1 MTSTVPLSSESMES
15 QRGPFEVVRDDDLAM
30 TTRDGVILR
39 ADVYRPEALGPC
51 PVLVRR
57 TPYGKRS
64 NDLAADFSEAHYFAS
79 HGYLVVVQDTRGRF
93 TSEGVWYP
101 FIYEARDGY
110 DTIEWAATLPGSS
123 GAVGTFGQSYG
134 AIVQYLAATQRPP
147 HLRTCIPVSAYQLTF
162 ENCWYNAG
170 ALELG
175 WLLSYFVNMAED
187 VLAAE
192 GDRASIAELAK
203 LKVDPAVRFSALTE
217 DALRHLPLRDWI
229 DRLGRGAPFLADILW
244 HWTDGPYWWA
254 TDLSRQL
261 FNINVSM
268 LHIGSWYDIANRDT
282 PLYFTGLRSSALDA
296 RDGHALIMGPWA
308 HQLPFNQPTSGGT
321 GDIDFGPEAA
331 ISLVDIE
338 RRWFDHYLN
347 AEGADLPCSPV
358 RIFVMGEN
366 RWRDEQQWPLARTD
380 YTSFYL
386 HSGGSAN
393 TLNGDGILSVEAP
406 GDEPADH
413 YRYEPDNPVPT
424 AGGRFVGGGVADQR
438 KNQSRADVL
447 VYTGPELAED
457 VEITGPCT
465 VHLHAMTTAVDTNF
479 VAVFSDVRPDGYA
492 QNLAEG
498 IVRGRFRESFDNPSL
513 LEPGNPYEFTIQL
526 WNVSHVLH
534 VGHRIRLH
542 ITSSDFPRWDRNPGT
557 GAPAG
562 TDTTLRA
569 ADQTVLHD
577 RAHPSRVVLPVIPR

>member
-15 QRGPFEVVRDDDLAM
+15 QRGPFEVVRDGDLAM
-30 TTRDGVILR
+30 TTWDGVILR
-39 ADVYRPEALGPC
+39 ADVYRPEAPGPR

-64 NDLAADFSEAHYFAS
+64 NDLAADFSEVHYFAS

-101 FIYEARDGY
+101 FIYEGRDGY
-110 DTIEWAATLPGSS
+110 DTIDWAATLPGSS
-123 GAVGTFGQSYG
+123 GAVGTLGQSYG

-147 HLRTCIPVSAYQLTF
+147 RLRTCIPVSAYQLTF

-187 VLAAE
+187 VLAAD

-203 LKVDPAVRFSALTE
+203 LKVDPTVRFSALTE

-261 FNINVSM
+261 FNINVPM

-296 RDGHALIMGPWA
+296 RDRHALIMGPWA

-338 RRWFDHYLN
+338 RRWFDHYLK

-366 RWRDEQQWPLARTD
+366 RWRDEQQWPLARAD

-393 TLNGDGILSVEAP
+393 TVNGDGILSVEAP
-406 GDEPADH
+406 GDEPADR
-413 YRYEPDNPVPT
+413 YRHEPDNPVPT
-424 AGGRFVGGGVADQR
+424 RAAGSLAAVWLIRHDPAAAVRAFLSPTMSDADLKRLTARNRASLDQAVWDRYLLNWVGPAFVDDLRSYAGRVTLLAGEHDPFVTQAALAAIDDALP
-438 KNQSRADVL
+438 NSRAGAIMNAGHYPSIEAPQATCD
-447 VYTGPELAED
+447 A
-457 VEITGPCT
+457 VEEA
-465 VHLHAMTTAVDTNF
+465 LRLRD
-479 VAVFSDVRPDGYA
+479 A
-492 QNLAEG
+492 Q
-498 IVRGRFRESFDNPSL
+498 
-513 LEPGNPYEFTIQL
+513 
-526 WNVSHVLH
+526 
-534 VGHRIRLH
+534 
-542 ITSSDFPRWDRNPGT
+542 
-557 GAPAG
+557 
-562 TDTTLRA
+562 TL
-569 ADQTVLHD
+569 
-577 RAHPSRVVLPVIPR
+577 SR

>member
-1 MTSTVPLSSESMES
+1 MES
-15 QRGPFEVVRDDDLAM
+15 RRGPFQVVRDDDLAM
-30 TTRDGVILR
+30 TTRDGVVLR
-39 ADVYRPEALGPC
+39 ADAYRPEGPGPY

-57 TPYGKRS
+57 TPYGKRT
-64 NDLAADFSEAHYFAS
+64 NDLAAGFSEAHYFAS

-93 TSEGVWYP
+93 TSEGAWYP

-110 DTIEWAATLPGSS
+110 DTIEWAAALPGSN

-134 AIVQYLAATQRPP
+134 AISQYLAATQRPP

-162 ENCWYNAG
+162 ENYWYNAG
-170 ALELG
+170 ALELS

-187 VLAAE
+187 VLATE
-192 GDRASIAELAK
+192 GDRASIAELAR
-203 LKVDPAVRFSALTE
+203 LKADPAVRFSALTE

-244 HWTDGPYWWA
+244 HSTDGPYWWA

-261 FNINVSM
+261 FNISVPM
-268 LHIGSWYDIANRDT
+268 LHFGSWYDIANRDT
-282 PLYFTGLRSSALDA
+282 PLCFTGLRSSALEA
-296 RDGHALIMGPWA
+296 RDGHALVMGPWA
-308 HQLPFNQPTSGGT
+308 HQLPFSQPTSGGT

-338 RRWFDHYLN
+338 RQWFDHYLK
-347 AEGADLPCSPV
+347 AQGTGLPCPPV

-380 YTSFYL
+380 YTSYYL

-393 TLNGDGILSVEAP
+393 TLSGDGTLSAEAAE
-406 GDEPADH
+406 DEPADH
-413 YRYEPDNPVPT
+413 YRYDPDRPVPT

-438 KNQSRADVL
+438 KNQSRADVV

-465 VHLHAMTTAVDTNF
+465 VHLHAMTTAADTDF
-479 VAVFSDVRPDGYA
+479 VAVLSDVRPDGYA
-492 QNLAEG
+492 HNLAEG
-498 IVRGRFRESFDNPSL
+498 IVRGRFRESLGTPSPL
-513 LEPGNPYEFTIQL
+513 RPGTPYEFTIQL
-526 WNVSHVLH
+526 WNVSHVLRA
-534 VGHRIRLH
+534 GHRIRLH
-542 ITSSDFPRWDRNPGT
+542 ITSSDFPRWDRNAGT
-557 GAPAG
+557 GAPTG
-562 TDTTLRA
+562 TDTILRA

-577 RAHPSRVVLPVIPR
+577 RVHPSRLVLPVIPR